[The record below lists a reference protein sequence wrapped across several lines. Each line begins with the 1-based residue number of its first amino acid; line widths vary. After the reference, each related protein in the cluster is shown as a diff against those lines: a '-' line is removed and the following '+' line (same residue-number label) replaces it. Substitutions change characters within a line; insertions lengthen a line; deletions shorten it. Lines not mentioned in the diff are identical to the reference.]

1 MPESNE
7 EFVVKFKNT
16 VKKQVTLDESIPYIQ
31 EGLEHTHFYVIVLY
45 TTTEPVDSKENY
57 SKYLIETRSELDSY
71 FSRFD
76 DIKKYAENQLTAG
89 ELTGFYLHGFKVR
102 PLESTGTISMNKMH
116 KFQVKPKTFL
126 NGPLKDNEFIAKK
139 GKHYA

>member
-7 EFVVKFKNT
+7 DFVVKFKSA
-16 VKKQVTLDESIPYIQ
+16 VKKQIILDDYVPSTQ

-45 TTTEPVDSKENY
+45 TTTELVDSKENY
-57 SKYLIETRSELDSY
+57 SKYLIETRSELDNY
-71 FSRFD
+71 FSRYD
-76 DIKKYAENQLTAG
+76 DIKKYAENQLTTG
-89 ELTGFYLHGFKVR
+89 EITGYYLHGFKCR
-102 PLESTGTISMNKMH
+102 PLESNGIISMNKMH